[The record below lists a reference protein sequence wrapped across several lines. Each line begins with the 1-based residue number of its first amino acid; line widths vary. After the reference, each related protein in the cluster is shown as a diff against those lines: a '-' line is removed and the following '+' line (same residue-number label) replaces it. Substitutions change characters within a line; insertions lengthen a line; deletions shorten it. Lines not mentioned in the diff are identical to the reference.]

1 MMIENQKD
9 LRNCSVSGT
18 FFGACRFSHILY
30 FLPASTRF
38 VHPSGI
44 DCYLVVTWRNMIRW
58 EEDALI
64 DSFHDNT
71 DTGRRRE
78 RPTNSARA
86 RARGGGV

>member
-18 FFGACRFSHILY
+18 FFGACRFSHT
-30 FLPASTRF
+30 STSSPPR
-38 VHPSGI
+38 PDSCIPQGLI
-44 DCYLVVTWRNMIRW
+44 EYLVVTWRNMIRW